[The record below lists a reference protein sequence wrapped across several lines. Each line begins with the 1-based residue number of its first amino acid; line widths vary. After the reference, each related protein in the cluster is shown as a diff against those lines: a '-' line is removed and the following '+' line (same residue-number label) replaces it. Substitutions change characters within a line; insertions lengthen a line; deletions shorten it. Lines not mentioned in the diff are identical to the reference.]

1 MSRHILSLKWYESK
15 GLELKTSKLSET
27 NNEEILVKI
36 HSCGIC
42 GSDIKILKFGNS
54 RLSSGRT
61 MGHEI
66 AGEIIEVGSKV
77 KKFNAGDRISIGA
90 DIPNHGDDL
99 AFGHELDGGFAEYML
114 INKNYLETGPIEK
127 FDSINFD
134 IASLAEPL
142 ACCING
148 YEKVNFKPH
157 SSVLI
162 LGAGTIGIMLSF
174 LAKIYKIPKIF
185 VADIAKKRIQNL
197 KEFDFL
203 TKCFDLTNEN
213 IFDWKKNN
221 HPFDLIFTANNN
233 PKSQQ
238 QAVKLIESKSIV
250 NFFGGL
256 PKIESE
262 VKINTNN
269 IHYKEAIITGS
280 HGSSPEQHKKALRI
294 IEKYPSFF
302 ESLISKRF
310 ALKDYRKA
318 IKEASNPENFKI
330 IIKPNL

>member
-1 MSRHILSLKWYESK
+1 MSKHNSSLKWYASR
-15 GLELKTSKLSET
+15 GLTLKRSKLTEINSQ
-27 NNEEILVKI
+27 EILVKI

-42 GSDIKILKFGNS
+42 GSDIKILKFGNP
-54 RLSSGRT
+54 RLSSGRI

-66 AGEIIEVGSKV
+66 AGEVVEVGSDV
-77 KKFNAGDRISIGA
+77 KKFNAGDKISIGA
-90 DIPNHGDDL
+90 DIPNHGKDL
-99 AFGHELDGGFAEYML
+99 AFGHELDGGFSEYML
-114 INKNYLETGPIEK
+114 INKNYLQIGPIEK

-148 YEKVNFKPH
+148 YEKVNFKSH

-162 LGAGTIGIMLSF
+162 LGAGTIGVMLSF

-185 VADIAKKRIQNL
+185 VADIAKIRIKNL
-197 KEFDFL
+197 KKFDFI
-203 TKCFDLTNEN
+203 TKCFDLSEEN
-213 IFDWKKNN
+213 IYDWKKNN

-238 QAVKLIESKSIV
+238 QAVNLIESKSII

-256 PKIESE
+256 PKNDSG

-294 IEKYPSFF
+294 IENYPSFF
-302 ESLISKRF
+302 KSLISKRF
-310 ALKDYRKA
+310 GLKDFRKA

-330 IIKPNL
+330 MIKPNL

>member
-1 MSRHILSLKWYESK
+1 MK
-15 GLELKTSKLSET
+15 KL
-27 NNEEILVKI
+27 I
-36 HSCGIC
+36 
-42 GSDIKILKFGNS
+42 
-54 RLSSGRT
+54 
-61 MGHEI
+61 
-66 AGEIIEVGSKV
+66 
-77 KKFNAGDRISIGA
+77 
-90 DIPNHGDDL
+90 
-99 AFGHELDGGFAEYML
+99 
-114 INKNYLETGPIEK
+114 
-127 FDSINFD
+127 
-134 IASLAEPL
+134 
-142 ACCING
+142 
-148 YEKVNFKPH
+148 FKPH

-185 VADIAKKRIQNL
+185 VADIVKKRIQNL
-197 KEFDFL
+197 KKFDFL
-203 TKCFDLTNEN
+203 TKCFDLTNETSM
-213 IFDWKKNN
+213 IGKNN

-256 PKIESE
+256 PKVESE

-318 IKEASNPENFKI
+318 IKVLQIQNF
-330 IIKPNL
+330 

>member
-36 HSCGIC
+36 PLLRYLWIRYKNF
-42 GSDIKILKFGNS
+42 KIGNS

-114 INKNYLETGPIEK
+114 LNKNYLETGPIEK

-203 TKCFDLTNEN
+203 TKCFDLSNEN
-213 IFDWKKNN
+213 IYD
-221 HPFDLIFTANNN
+221 
-233 PKSQQ
+233 
-238 QAVKLIESKSIV
+238 
-250 NFFGGL
+250 
-256 PKIESE
+256 
-262 VKINTNN
+262 
-269 IHYKEAIITGS
+269 
-280 HGSSPEQHKKALRI
+280 
-294 IEKYPSFF
+294 
-302 ESLISKRF
+302 
-310 ALKDYRKA
+310 
-318 IKEASNPENFKI
+318 
-330 IIKPNL
+330 

>member
-1 MSRHILSLKWYESK
+1 M
-15 GLELKTSKLSET
+15 
-27 NNEEILVKI
+27 
-36 HSCGIC
+36 
-42 GSDIKILKFGNS
+42 
-54 RLSSGRT
+54 
-61 MGHEI
+61 
-66 AGEIIEVGSKV
+66 
-77 KKFNAGDRISIGA
+77 
-90 DIPNHGDDL
+90 

-114 INKNYLETGPIEK
+114 VNKKYLETGPIEK

-157 SSVLI
+157 NSVLI

-185 VADIAKKRIQNL
+185 VADIVKKRIQNS
-197 KEFDFL
+197 KKFDFL
-203 TKCFDLTNEN
+203 SKCFDLSNEN
-213 IFDWKKNN
+213 IYDWKKNN

-238 QAVKLIESKSIV
+238 QAVNLIESKSIV

-269 IHYKEAIITGS
+269 KNSKIT
-280 HGSSPEQHKKALRI
+280 KAP
-294 IEKYPSFF
+294 Y
-302 ESLISKRF
+302 
-310 ALKDYRKA
+310 
-318 IKEASNPENFKI
+318 
-330 IIKPNL
+330 